1 MFRRNTESIGDVIRA
16 FLKDANLESKIFEQ
30 KLLRAWPEV
39 LGDEMASYT
48 SQLYIR
54 NKTLY
59 VQLTSSVLRN
69 ELMMCR
75 TRLVKSLN
83 ERVGAEVI
91 TNIIFR

>member
-1 MFRRNTESIGDVIRA
+1 MIKKNAQTVGDVIKE
-16 FLKDANLESKIFEQ
+16 FLQNANLEGKIFEQ
-30 KLLRAWPEV
+30 RLLRAWPEV

-48 SQLYIR
+48 ASLYIK
-54 NKTLY
+54 NKILY

>member
-1 MFRRNTESIGDVIRA
+1 MNRRNTESIGDVIRA

-30 KLLRAWPEV
+30 KLLRVWPEV

-48 SQLYIR
+48 ASLYIR

-75 TRLVKSLN
+75 SRLVKSLN
-83 ERVGAEVI
+83 EKVGAEVI
-91 TNIIFR
+91 NNIIFR

>member
-1 MFRRNTESIGDVIRA
+1 MIRKNTESIGDVIRA

-48 SQLYIR
+48 SHLYIR
-54 NKTLY
+54 NKILY

-69 ELMMCR
+69 ELMMYR

-83 ERVGAEVI
+83 EKVGAEVI

>member
-1 MFRRNTESIGDVIRA
+1 MKRNAQSVGEVIQE
-16 FLKDANLESKIFEQ
+16 FLKGANLEAKIFEQ

-39 LGDEMASYT
+39 LGHEMASYT
-48 SQLYIR
+48 ANLYVK

-59 VQLTSSVLRN
+59 VQLTSAVLRN

-75 TRLVKSLN
+75 ERLIKSLN

>member
-39 LGDEMASYT
+39 LGDEMAAYT

-91 TNIIFR
+91 NNIIFR